1 MSLRDE
7 QQRAHQPP
15 GTSFE
20 DFTRARNAFF
30 ETLRRDSEFRRIVA
44 SWDRPAPD
52 EEAPRRRPLGGR
64 R

>member
-1 MSLRDE
+1 MTSRDG
-7 QQRAHQPP
+7 QQGAHEP

-44 SWDRPAPD
+44 SWNRPAA
-52 EEAPRRRPLGGR
+52 EEETARRRPLGER